1 MDVRDALD
9 SRCVRVLRKLDGIL
23 DHHMEREAKRHV
35 ELYLL
40 FGRKILKEKK
50 EALRRILIA
59 EAVWEK
65 VIYIV
70 LKLRIMH
77 GNLLIRLPGAHFDIE
92 NHEISEA
99 VIDKFTDDLI
109 RLFVGGKFMRK
120 LKQCSHL
127 PLFHAIMGTQNHFY
141 SYFQIK
147 ESA

>member
-1 MDVRDALD
+1 MLL
-9 SRCVRVLRKLDGIL
+9 VL
-23 DHHMEREAKRHV
+23 V
-35 ELYLL
+35 ELYLP

-92 NHEISEA
+92 DHKISEA

-141 SYFQIK
+141 SYFRCFM
-147 ESA
+147 SATFLFSSGQLLHFDSLLLKLILHLILKF